1 MLRPP
6 CSHGL
11 MASAWCLVD
20 RWWCCGGS
28 GSLRAWIVDRGRWTV
43 DRDSV
48 SMVLVSGKS
57 LSGGFLVA
65 EQDCVG
71 LGIRGFW
78 IGDFFS
84 AVSTKQ

>member
-1 MLRPP
+1 MVVPWWL
-6 CSHGL
+6 GL
-11 MASAWCLVD
+11 PACVD
-20 RWWCCGGS
+20 S
-28 GSLRAWIVDRGRWTV
+28 GSWMVDRGWWTV
-43 DRDSV
+43 DHDSISV
-48 SMVLVSGKS
+48 VLVSGKS

-65 EQDCVG
+65 KQDCVG

>member
-1 MLRPP
+1 
-6 CSHGL
+6 
-11 MASAWCLVD
+11 MASSWCLVD
-20 RWWCCGGS
+20 RWWCRGGS
-28 GSLRAWIVDRGRWTV
+28 ASLRAWIVDRGWWTV

-48 SMVLVSGKS
+48 SVVLVSGKS

-65 EQDCVG
+65 KQDCVG